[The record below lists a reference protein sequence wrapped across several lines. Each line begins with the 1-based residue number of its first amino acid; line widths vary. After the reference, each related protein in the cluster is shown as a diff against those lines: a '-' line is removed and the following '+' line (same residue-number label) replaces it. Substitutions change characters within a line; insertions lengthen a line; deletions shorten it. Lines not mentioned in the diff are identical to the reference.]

1 MLKKKM
7 VAKLNKILETAESF
21 GLVLGSGTLRFRFTR
36 GVLRIGDRTIN
47 TSNSAAWTDISPN
60 SAFRNETNHWLNTSP
75 CHLGGKS
82 LWSPSTEELKQYL
95 TLLIQTRPDLEVLAA
110 DYLKKSYHRLD
121 ISTGKWI
128 KDCHAKRWHSA
139 DVWQLVCKI

>member
-7 VAKLNKILETAESF
+7 IAKLDKILETARSY
-21 GLVLGSGTLRFRFTR
+21 GLVLSSGTLRFYFTR
-36 GVLRIGDRTIN
+36 SVLRVGNREIS
-47 TSNSAAWTDISPN
+47 TSDSASWTDVSPN
-60 SAFRNETNHWLNTSP
+60 SGFRNETNHWLNTSP
-75 CHLGGKS
+75 CHLNGRS

-139 DVWQLVCKI
+139 DAWQLVCEI

>member
-1 MLKKKM
+1 MLKKKTI
-7 VAKLNKILETAESF
+7 AKLDKILETAKSY
-21 GLVLGSGTLRFRFTR
+21 GLVLSSGTLRFYFTR
-36 GVLRIGDRTIN
+36 SVLRVGNREIS
-47 TSNSAAWTDISPN
+47 TSDSASWTDVSPN
-60 SAFRNETNHWLNTSP
+60 STFRNETNHRLNTSP
-75 CHLGGKS
+75 CHLNGRS

-139 DVWQLVCKI
+139 DAWQLVCKI